1 MDDLMSE
8 KKKYWLENY
17 GCQMNKAEASAIELE
32 LQEEGWILAENE
44 HEADLAII
52 NTCTVRKTAEN
63 RIWGRIGYYKHL
75 KKTQDIKLA
84 VIGCMAENWKDQ
96 LKKDAPTVDI
106 IAGTKGQKLLVR
118 KLTGKYTGQEDFL
131 EENRYTFHNS
141 HGSSDSINALVPI
154 MHGCNN
160 FCSYCIVPYVR
171 GREVSRDSVEIINEI
186 QELVQKGV
194 YDVTLL
200 GQNVNSY
207 DDVDKK
213 VNFADLLRKIAR
225 ETKVPRLRFLSSHPK
240 DLTDDIIEVMS
251 SEKNICNHLHL
262 PVQHGSSRVLQEM
275 NRRYTKDDYL
285 NLVEKLKTS
294 IPGISLTT
302 DIMVGFP
309 GETEEDMSELI
320 DLMNT
325 VEFSES
331 YTYFYNPR
339 EGTKAF
345 GREDSL
351 PEDLKK
357 KRLSRVIELQRKIT
371 KKVFSSRIGSEVE
384 VIAESISK
392 KSDKEILGRTERNE
406 TVLFTG
412 NKDLIGRA
420 LTVRITSL
428 RGQTFFGEEV
438 LCPGE

>member
-1 MDDLMSE
+1 MSE

-32 LQEEGWILAENE
+32 LQEEGWTPAENE
-44 HEADLAII
+44 NEADLAII

-63 RIWGRIGYYKHL
+63 RIWGRIGHYKHL
-75 KKTQDIKLA
+75 KKTRDIKLA

-96 LKKDAPTVDI
+96 LKKDAPAVDI
-106 IAGTKGQKLLVR
+106 IAGTRGQKLLVK
-118 KLTGKYTGQEDFL
+118 KLTGDYSGQEDFL
-131 EENRYTFHNS
+131 EENRYSFHSS
-141 HGSSDSINALVPI
+141 HGSKDSINALVPI

-171 GREVSRDSVEIINEI
+171 GREVSRDSGEIITEI
-186 QELVQKGV
+186 KQLVNRGV
-194 YDVTLL
+194 KDVTLL

-207 DDVDKK
+207 IDKDNNI
-213 VNFADLLRKIAR
+213 NFADLLKNIAGQ
-225 ETKVPRLRFLSSHPK
+225 TGISRLRFLSSHPK
-240 DLTDDIIEVMS
+240 DLGDDIIEVMA
-251 SEKNICNHLHL
+251 SENNICNHLHL
-262 PVQHGSSRVLQEM
+262 PVQHGSSRVLKEM
-275 NRRYTKDDYL
+275 NRKYTKEDFL
-285 NLVEKLKTS
+285 SLVKKLKS
-294 IPGISLTT
+294 KIPGISLTT

-320 DLMNT
+320 ELMET

-331 YTYFYNPR
+331 FTYFYNPR

-345 GREDSL
+345 DREDSL
-351 PEDLKK
+351 SEELKK
-357 KRLSRVIELQRKIT
+357 KRLSRVIELQREIT

-406 TVLFTG
+406 TVLFSG
-412 NKDLIGRA
+412 NKELIGKF
-420 LTVRITSL
+420 LTIRITSL